1 VNISFVENVS
11 MLSTDN
17 AEKVFT
23 GKWKNTNFTHF
34 SLPDSPYST
43 YQYSNI
49 KERKEISLS
58 VANRPTSSGHV
69 GLLTKDMAP

>member
-1 VNISFVENVS
+1 MFPGCPQT
-11 MLSTDN
+11 MLIKYSL
-17 AEKVFT
+17 AC
-23 GKWKNTNFTHF
+23 GRILNFLHF

-49 KERKEISLS
+49 KERKEILQS